1 MTTKLKRSK
10 PAKPRQA
17 YEWDDERGVVA
28 VGRKMTT
35 QAIQL
40 LHGPA
45 SIQFRVHCGKL
56 LVDALNAEVA
66 AAKRKARKTGRS
78 S

>member
-1 MTTKLKRSK
+1 MSKRK
-10 PAKPRQA
+10 PAYR
-17 YEWDDERGVVA
+17 WDDEMGVVT
-28 VGRKMTT
+28 VGRSYNT

-45 SIQFRVHCGKL
+45 SLAFRRHCGLL

-66 AAKRKARKTGRS
+66 KAPRKGAKR
-78 S
+78 